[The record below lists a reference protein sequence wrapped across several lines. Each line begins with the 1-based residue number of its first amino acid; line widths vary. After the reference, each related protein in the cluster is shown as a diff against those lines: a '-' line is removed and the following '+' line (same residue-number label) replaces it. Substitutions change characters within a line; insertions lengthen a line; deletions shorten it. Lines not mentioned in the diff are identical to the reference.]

1 MDDSEN
7 NKDTIDVFIN
17 NELNENS
24 DQNTESTNDKINSSE
39 LESRSTSN
47 SSILHDSLKEYILTM
62 KSLNII
68 LDFNPAP
75 LTI

>member
-1 MDDSEN
+1 MDNSEN

-39 LESRSTSN
+39 LESRSTPN
-47 SSILHDSLKEYILTM
+47 SSILHDTLKEYILTM
-62 KSLNII
+62 KVNLSDNMLA
-68 LDFNPAP
+68 LK
-75 LTI
+75 LMS